1 MYYRQILKLTAISL
15 IIRPSN
21 FKFNQKFV
29 YFLQYNNYCLLSPK
43 VFLIHLSLYIAKI
56 GLYNNSW
63 KHQIY
68 KQIKKGEKEKA
79 KKKRE
84 VDSGNDTLNKNPH
97 EKGFSPSSWVLE
109 FPSFQLSHS
118 KCLYCTPWPS
128 APFSIHPLQFLN
140 KTQKS

>member
-68 KQIKKGEKEKA
+68 KQIKKGEKERKQRR
-79 KKKRE
+79 KERLI
-84 VDSGNDTLNKNPH
+84 VIVIPSIRIPMRRDSVPVVGYLSFLASNSPIANAFIALLDHLLHSQFTHYN
-97 EKGFSPSSWVLE
+97 FS
-109 FPSFQLSHS
+109 
-118 KCLYCTPWPS
+118 T
-128 APFSIHPLQFLN
+128 
-140 KTQKS
+140 